1 MSDELIGDEGKLMRQ
16 RKFYLYMS
24 PFEGHNLAQSYGNFE
39 LPSNDV
45 VAEELKDIL
54 KMWLTVQASSI
65 GTVLSDSAWW
75 MLRVL
80 DEHNRMGAEE
90 SMETLDRFVSFGM
103 SLISQMLDLDLITL
117 NEDVDVPDIVASS
130 DFELSGDDFDLL
142 RHLESIWEDD
152 PDNE

>member
-80 DEHNRMGAEE
+80 DEHNRMGAEDQAG
-90 SMETLDRFVSFGM
+90 LRRRDVQRFHRPSPAGELGAGLGQAPF
-103 SLISQMLDLDLITL
+103 SP
-117 NEDVDVPDIVASS
+117 NSS
-130 DFELSGDDFDLL
+130 PMKIDGT
-142 RHLESIWEDD
+142 
-152 PDNE
+152 PG

>member
-1 MSDELIGDEGKLMRQ
+1 
-16 RKFYLYMS
+16 
-24 PFEGHNLAQSYGNFE
+24 
-39 LPSNDV
+39 
-45 VAEELKDIL
+45 
-54 KMWLTVQASSI
+54 
-65 GTVLSDSAWW
+65 